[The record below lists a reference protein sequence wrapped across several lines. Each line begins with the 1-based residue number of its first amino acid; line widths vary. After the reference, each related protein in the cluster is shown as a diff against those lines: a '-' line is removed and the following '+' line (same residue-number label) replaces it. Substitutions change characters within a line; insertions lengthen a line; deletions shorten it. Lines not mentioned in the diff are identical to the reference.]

1 MIVAYR
7 ERVNLAHGAIQ
18 SHDALEPTD
27 VCFLSVFT
35 TTFGVSTPGLWNL
48 VFWISTV
55 VCISL
60 STKAM

>member
-35 TTFGVSTPGLWNL
+35 TTFGVSTPGL
-48 VFWISTV
+48 
-55 VCISL
+55 
-60 STKAM
+60 